1 MSTSTARVGYLAKR
15 AIDWRIW
22 DPTGGALIN
31 DVSLNDAEN
40 EVLFVPGQ
48 KLQIEKI
55 NFVWRH
61 YPQAG
66 NEKIKGPARE
76 GVSAPS
82 DRFPQNDHRPQ
93 AWNDHAEKVWEV
105 DLKWVTAPKRSEAES
120 ASEDIDPAD
129 TEKLDPDPAAKKNG
143 T

>member
-82 DRFPQNDHRPQ
+82 DRFPQKRSQAPGMERPRGESVGGRPQ
-93 AWNDHAEKVWEV
+93 VGH
-105 DLKWVTAPKRSEAES
+105 RSKA
-120 ASEDIDPAD
+120 
-129 TEKLDPDPAAKKNG
+129 
-143 T
+143 